1 MRFNMKTMTCNEL
14 GGACDTQFHAET
26 FNEMSEMS
34 KKHAMEMMGQG
45 EPAHLEA
52 MKKMGE
58 LMSNPEEMKE
68 WFELKR
74 KIFQE

>member
-1 MRFNMKTMTCNEL
+1 MKTMTCNEL